1 MAGREI
7 KMLDIE
13 LEKNIRV
20 EADAHQYILKLY
32 SEKKNKS
39 GKKSSTVLGY
49 HSTINSALKNYLN
62 YTVRNSNCKTI
73 KEAIELYEKTE
84 KRIEEL
90 VKI

>member
-1 MAGREI
+1 MGEL
-7 KMLDIE
+7 KMLNKKLNENKGI
-13 LEKNIRV
+13 
-20 EADAHQYILKLY
+20 EADIHQYILKLY
-32 SEKKNKS
+32 SGKKNKS
-39 GKKSSTVLGY
+39 GKESSTVLGY
-49 HSTINSALKNYLN
+49 HPTINSALKNYLD